1 MKEKIINDFWFEYDE
16 EGNIVEKDFP
26 NLYAH
31 NSPYILK
38 CNDDGKFYRLK
49 ITQDESPENP
59 REDRDNMCIFA
70 GFLRNHYSPDTVS
83 QNNATDW
90 LKSLCYDYVDADAQT
105 IESWDWQKCY
115 NELNKSNKCCISLV
129 KYYEH
134 SGFSVSMDTN
144 SYPYN
149 YRWDSGL
156 FGFIFVSKNS
166 IFQNGGGLPMLNN
179 NGKRIYKQCKDSEDY
194 ATYSAQVEPL
204 TEENWKKVAYR
215 FMHSEVEMYD
225 QWLQNDIY
233 GYELEEV
240 EPVYYCNK
248 CGIVFDDI
256 NSILSNEQLEL
267 DGKVHHRCPDC
278 YEDLDIEGTDKLD
291 ITLHKYE
298 VVKEIDSCW
307 GFYGSDTNTNG
318 ILSELPIKNWEIVK
332 EEK

>member
-16 EGNIVEKDFP
+16 EGNIVQKDFP

-59 REDRDNMCIFA
+59 REDRDNMCVFV

-83 QNNATDW
+83 ERTADEW
-90 LKSLCYDYVDADAQT
+90 LKSLCYIYVEADAET

-115 NELNKSNKCCISLV
+115 NELNKSNRCCIALV

-134 SGFSVSMDTN
+134 SGFSVSMDIN

-149 YRWDSGL
+149 DRWDSGL
-156 FGFIFVSKNS
+156 FGFIFIDKNTV
-166 IFQNGGGLPMLNN
+166 FDECGGLPLLNKD
-179 NGKRIYKQCKDSEDY
+179 GKRIYEQHKHSEDY
-194 ATYSAQVEPL
+194 ATYGAKVEPI

-298 VVKEIDSCW
+298 VVKELDSCW
-307 GFYGSDTNTNG
+307 GFYGSDTNTNR